1 MKRAIVGAH
10 TEGEDNMTSKI
21 INLSYTIKKYRE
33 LKPMATKPIKLM
45 DVWNDLRNG
54 QIIDANGQPINKDG
68 DK

>member
-1 MKRAIVGAH
+1 
-10 TEGEDNMTSKI
+10 MTSKI
-21 INLSYTIKKYRE
+21 IDLSYTIEMYRE
-33 LKPMATKPIKLM
+33 LKLMEINPIKLI